1 MNDVENDVETHPAY
15 GMVSISKITRG
26 GDSHSP
32 MFGSRLTC
40 HPTTIRLRVSEGRRC
55 FHLHEDTFSSGR
67 VLIDLELTPTQFAE
81 LLTSTSGDGV
91 PCTLLRA
98 NGAQIP
104 PLEAYETATARALG
118 DVRDV
123 GSKIASKVRAL
134 HDVLNTVKLSQK
146 DKAAL
151 ATAISN
157 LSVELSMNV
166 PFLLEQVSA
175 CADKM
180 VVEAKAEADAFLTS
194 LVNRLG
200 VKTLRALDH
209 NLLSEGGE

>member
-1 MNDVENDVETHPAY
+1 MGQNETHPAY
-15 GMVSISKITRG
+15 GIISLSKITRG
-26 GDSHSP
+26 GDSRTY
-32 MFGSRLTC
+32 MFGSRLDN
-40 HPTTIRLRVSEGRRC
+40 HPATIRLRVSEGRRE
-55 FHLHEDTFSSGR
+55 FDLHADFFSSGR
-67 VLIDLELTPTQFAE
+67 TVLELELTPTQFAE

-98 NGAQIP
+98 NGEQIP

-118 DVRDV
+118 DVQDV
-123 GSKIASKVRAL
+123 GSKIAKKVNAL
-134 HDVLNTVKLSQK
+134 RELLDVVKLSQK

-151 ATAISN
+151 ASAISS
-157 LSVELSMNV
+157 LSAELSMNV

-200 VKTLRALDH
+200 VKALRALEH
-209 NLLSEGGE
+209 NLLSEGVE